1 MTGYTAGNTE
11 GLTLA
16 RRVLKGMVE
25 ERNVRPLRGADES
38 SAGAPGFIEV
48 KVYRL
53 GTPPSGA
60 EIAAGE
66 KQVRRVC
73 SYLDELGVAHRAHRG
88 SVIVLNE
95 RRCWERALSRMSRK
109 SVSQLPVRMQSG
121 VEGRVYHGL
130 ADAG

>member
-1 MTGYTAGNTE
+1 MTGYMAGSTE
-11 GLTLA
+11 PLTLA

-25 ERNVRPLRGADES
+25 EWNVRPLRGADES

-66 KQVRRVC
+66 KKVGRVC
-73 SYLDELGVAHRAHRG
+73 SYLNELGVPHRAQCG
-88 SVIVLNE
+88 SVVVLNE
-95 RRCWERALSRMSRK
+95 RRCWERALSRMSK
-109 SVSQLPVRMQSG
+109 KNATQPPWRMRSAS
-121 VEGRVYHGL
+121 ERSM
-130 ADAG
+130 